1 MKVGMHLKYSSS
13 EEAFREELRT
23 FFTTQVPKDIR
34 ERSAAGKLNYPDD
47 IVTTTRIL
55 NEAGYAVPH
64 WPVEWGGQDW
74 TPIQHHIYREEM
86 SLASV
91 PDMLPFNAG
100 MIGPVIAQFGSP
112 EMKERFLAKTANL
125 DIWWCQGFSEPEAG
139 SDLASLK
146 TRAVRDGDHYVVNGQ
161 KTWTTLGQFA
171 DWIFCLVRT
180 DPDVKKQAGISMLLF
195 PMDTPGVE
203 LRPIQLIDG
212 GFEVN
217 EVFFNDVRVPV
228 ENLVGE
234 ENQGWTQ
241 AKFLLGNERN
251 GIARVG
257 YTRTKLARAKELA
270 REVTAADG
278 TPLLEDPLL
287 SARLAELENELL
299 ALELTQLRV
308 VASSADG
315 KPNPASSLLKLR
327 GSQLQQEAMELIADI
342 AGPQSLPVS
351 AIESGS
357 ANGSADIL
365 APEWAQL
372 SVPTYLNYRKVT
384 IYGGSSEVQ
393 RQIIDKAVL
402 GL

>member
-1 MKVGMHLKYSSS
+1 MHLKYSSS

-287 SARLAELENELL
+287 AARLAELENELL

>member
-1 MKVGMHLKYSSS
+1 MHLKFSSS
-13 EEAFREELRT
+13 EEAFRDELRT
-23 FFTTQVPKDIR
+23 FFTTAIPKDLR
-34 ERSAAGKLNYPDD
+34 ERSAAGKLNYPED
-47 IVTTTRIL
+47 IVTTTRIM

-64 WPVEWGGQDW
+64 WPSEWGGQDW

-100 MIGPVIAQFGSP
+100 MIGPVIAQFGSQ
-112 EMKERFLAKTANL
+112 EMKERFLPKTANL

-171 DWIFCLVRT
+171 DWIFCLCRT

-212 GFEVN
+212 GYEVN

-241 AKFLLGNERN
+241 AKFLLGNERS

-257 YTRTKLARAKELA
+257 YTKTKLARAKELA
-270 REVTAADG
+270 REITAADG
-278 TPLLEDPLL
+278 KPLIEDPFLA
-287 SARLAELENELL
+287 ARLAELENEIL

-327 GSQLQQEAMELIADI
+327 GSQLQQEAMELLADI
-342 AGPQSLPVS
+342 AGPDSLPV
-351 AIESGS
+351 AGLDP
-357 ANGSADIL
+357 AAPNGSADIE

>member
-1 MKVGMHLKYSSS
+1 MHLKFSSS
-13 EEAFREELRT
+13 EEAFRDELRT
-23 FFTTQVPKDIR
+23 FFTTQIPKDLR
-34 ERSAAGKLNYPDD
+34 EREAAGKLDYPDD
-47 IVTTTRIL
+47 IVTLSQIM
-55 NEAGYAVPH
+55 NSAGYAVPH
-64 WPVEWGGQDW
+64 WPTEWGGKDW
-74 TPIQHHIYREEM
+74 SPIQSHIYREEM

-91 PDMLPFNAG
+91 PELLPFNIS
-100 MIGPVIAQFGSP
+100 MIGPVIAQFGSQ
-112 EMKERFLAKTANL
+112 ELKERFLPKTANL

-146 TRAVRDGDHYVVNGQ
+146 TRAVRDGDHYIVNGQ

-171 DWIFCLVRT
+171 DWIFCLCRT

-212 GFEVN
+212 GYEVN
-217 EVFFNDVRVPV
+217 EVFFDNVRVPV

-241 AKFLLGNERN
+241 AKFLLGNERS
-251 GIARVG
+251 GIARIG
-257 YTRTKLARAKELA
+257 YTKKKLARAKELA
-270 REVTAADG
+270 REVTSADG
-278 TPLLEDPLL
+278 NPLIADPLL
-287 SARLAELENELL
+287 AARLAELENEIL

-327 GSQLQQEAMELIADI
+327 GSQLQQDAMELLADI
-342 AGPQSLPVS
+342 AGPDSLPV
-351 AIESGS
+351 A
-357 ANGSADIL
+357 ALDPAAPNGSADIL

>member
-1 MKVGMHLKYSSS
+1 MQLKFSPE
-13 EEAFREELRT
+13 EEAFRDEIRSV
-23 FFTTQVPKDIR
+23 FAKVPEDLR
-34 ERSAAGKLNYPDD
+34 ERSEAGQLNFPDD
-47 IVTTTRIL
+47 MATVTRIL
-55 NEAGYAVPH
+55 NEHGVATPG
-64 WPVEWGGQDW
+64 WPVEWGGKDW
-74 TPIQHHIYREEM
+74 TPIQQHIYREEM
-86 SLASV
+86 SLAHV
-91 PDMLPFNAG
+91 PELLAFNVS

-161 KTWTTLGQFA
+161 KTWTTLGQYA
-171 DWIFCLVRT
+171 DWIFCLART
-180 DPDVKKQAGISMLLF
+180 DPDVKKQAGISMLVF

-217 EVFFNDVRVPV
+217 EVFFSDVRVPV
-228 ENLVGE
+228 ENLVGK
-234 ENQGWTQ
+234 ENEGWTQ
-241 AKFLLGNERN
+241 AKFLLGNERI

-257 YTRTKLARAKELA
+257 HTKTNLAKAKDLA
-270 REVTAADG
+270 RETATADG
-278 TPLLEDPLL
+278 KTLLDDPLFA
-287 SARLAELENELL
+287 ARLAEIENELL

-308 VASSADG
+308 AASSADG
-315 KPNPASSLLKLR
+315 KPNPASSLLKLK
-327 GSQLQQEAMELIADI
+327 GSELQQAATELLADL
-342 AGPQSLPVS
+342 AGPNSLPVS
-351 AIESGS
+351 AIEAGS
-357 ANGSADIL
+357 ANGSADVSS
-365 APEWAQL
+365 AVWAQL